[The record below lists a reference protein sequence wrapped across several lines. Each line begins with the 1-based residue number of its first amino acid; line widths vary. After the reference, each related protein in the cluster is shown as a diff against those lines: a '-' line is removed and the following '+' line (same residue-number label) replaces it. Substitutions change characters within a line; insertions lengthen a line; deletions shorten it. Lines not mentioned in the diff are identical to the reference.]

1 MKLLADTW
9 RYLTDPT
16 NWSGPRGLAT
26 LLYGHIRLSV
36 ISTLIAMVIA
46 IPLGVFFAHR
56 RRGGAMASAVVN
68 IGRAL
73 PTFAILVL
81 AFSVFSS
88 HGRGLTIWPTLVAL
102 VMLAIPPIFTNT
114 YTGVR
119 NVDPEIIESALGMG
133 MTRAETVRRVE
144 FPIALPLVVTGV
156 RVSAVQ
162 VVATATLGAWVGF
175 GCLGTP
181 IFEGFAQ
188 QNNVKVLTGAILVA
202 ALTIMTEVGF
212 TILARRLTP
221 WSRAERSDRMVSTRA
236 SSA

>member
-1 MKLLADTW
+1 MNLLVKTW
-9 RYLTDPT
+9 QYLTDPS

-36 ISTLIAMVIA
+36 MATLIAVAIA
-46 IPLGVFFAHR
+46 VPLGVFFGHR
-56 RRGGAMASAVVN
+56 RHGGAFISATVN

-88 HGRGLTIWPTLVAL
+88 RGKGLTIWPSLVAL
-102 VMLAIPPIFTNT
+102 VMLAVPPIFTNT
-114 YTGVR
+114 FTGIR
-119 NVDPEIIESALGMG
+119 NIEPDIIESALGMG
-133 MTRAETVRRVE
+133 MTRRAMMRRVE
-144 FPIALPLVVTGV
+144 LPIALPLILTGI

-162 VVATATLGAWVGF
+162 VVATATLSAWVGY
-175 GCLGTP
+175 GSLGTP

-202 ALTIMTEVGF
+202 ALAIVTEVGF
-212 TILARRLTP
+212 SVVTRRLTP
-221 WSRAERSDRMVSTRA
+221 WSRRRDERSERMPSVQP
-236 SSA
+236 